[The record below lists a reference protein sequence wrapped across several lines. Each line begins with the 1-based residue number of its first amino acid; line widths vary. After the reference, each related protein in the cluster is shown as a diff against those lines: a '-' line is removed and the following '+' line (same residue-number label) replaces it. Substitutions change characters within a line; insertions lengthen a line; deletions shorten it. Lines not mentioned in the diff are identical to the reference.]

1 MRPGATAWLM
11 LMRQLMLMLY
21 HASVVLQH
29 KSLVHHPFEVLK
41 VLSLQRI
48 GQPIIQAI
56 QETFLL
62 LIISVNLM
70 RGIAG
75 QLGELSNVLVHS
87 HGLMFQ
93 ILKLFLL
100 QLDHALGNMMCMES
114 NPEFRPVVALGLLGG
129 FHYRKQGNVH
139 RPKTDEYMFIVD
151 EHNLCSS
158 GNRRT

>member
-1 MRPGATAWLM
+1 
-11 LMRQLMLMLY
+11 
-21 HASVVLQH
+21 
-29 KSLVHHPFEVLK
+29 
-41 VLSLQRI
+41 
-48 GQPIIQAI
+48 
-56 QETFLL
+56 
-62 LIISVNLM
+62 M

-100 QLDHALGNMMCMES
+100 QLDHALGNMMCTES
-114 NPEFRPVVALGLLGG
+114 SPEFCPVVALGLLGG
-129 FHYRKQGNVH
+129 FHYRKQGNV
-139 RPKTDEYMFIVD
+139 RQPKTDEYMFIVD